1 MIEFLKISSM
11 AIFDEIEIEF
21 SHGLNCITGETGAGK
36 SLLLDALTLLMGAR
50 SSKELIRPQSEKTTI
65 EALFS
70 VAGKEMVLRRELYPS
85 GMNRCYIDG
94 RLATVANLAEVSS
107 GLIHIYGQHEYQ
119 DLLHP
124 RQHARILDELA
135 GLTREEEER
144 AFTSSVSA
152 RESLRRLEDQIEKLN
167 RERHDLENNLQEL
180 DAVFLEEGLEE
191 KLSSKLKVAWAS
203 VELMNSANRVQEML
217 YTGTPSMIDIAS
229 EVKQQLLQIISHD
242 KAMEPLLQSLEGIIA
257 QIEDMNHTLR
267 ERSGAYAHDPA
278 MIETLEEQV
287 NSLRDLKRK
296 YSRNESALLDFR
308 EELRER
314 LLMLDQS
321 EIATEQASRLVN
333 ESLDQYTRAIKG
345 FLTKREAFTREF
357 CKQITQDLHDL
368 GMQGAR
374 FAVEQMNPDE
384 IDQAFCAADGTLL
397 SPNQLLRGEFFL
409 STNAGHALLPL
420 SRIASGGEL
429 SRVMLS
435 LKVHQNTST
444 DATMIFDEIDAGIS
458 GQTAITIANRL
469 KDISRHA
476 QSVVVTHLHQVASIA
491 DAHFVITKDSNRKR
505 TFSRLTKVTD
515 TDRVMELARMIGGR
529 SPSSTVIKHAQ
540 ELVRAHPGEH

>member
-167 RERHDLENNLQEL
+167 RERHDLENSIQEL

-191 KLSSKLKVAWAS
+191 KLSS
-203 VELMNSANRVQEML
+203 
-217 YTGTPSMIDIAS
+217 
-229 EVKQQLLQIISHD
+229 
-242 KAMEPLLQSLEGIIA
+242 
-257 QIEDMNHTLR
+257 
-267 ERSGAYAHDPA
+267 
-278 MIETLEEQV
+278 
-287 NSLRDLKRK
+287 
-296 YSRNESALLDFR
+296 
-308 EELRER
+308 
-314 LLMLDQS
+314 
-321 EIATEQASRLVN
+321 
-333 ESLDQYTRAIKG
+333 
-345 FLTKREAFTREF
+345 
-357 CKQITQDLHDL
+357 
-368 GMQGAR
+368 
-374 FAVEQMNPDE
+374 
-384 IDQAFCAADGTLL
+384 
-397 SPNQLLRGEFFL
+397 
-409 STNAGHALLPL
+409 
-420 SRIASGGEL
+420 
-429 SRVMLS
+429 
-435 LKVHQNTST
+435 
-444 DATMIFDEIDAGIS
+444 
-458 GQTAITIANRL
+458 
-469 KDISRHA
+469 
-476 QSVVVTHLHQVASIA
+476 
-491 DAHFVITKDSNRKR
+491 
-505 TFSRLTKVTD
+505 
-515 TDRVMELARMIGGR
+515 
-529 SPSSTVIKHAQ
+529 
-540 ELVRAHPGEH
+540 